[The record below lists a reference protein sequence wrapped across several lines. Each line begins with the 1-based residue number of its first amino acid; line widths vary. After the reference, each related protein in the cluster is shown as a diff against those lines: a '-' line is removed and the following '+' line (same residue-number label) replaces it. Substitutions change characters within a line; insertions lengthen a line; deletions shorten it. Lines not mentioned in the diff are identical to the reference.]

1 MTMKKL
7 SLIKTHGGKFYL
19 SKYLIELFPPNYT
32 QLTYGEPFAG
42 GANTW
47 LQKEP
52 STVEFLNELHYPTY
66 LIHKIMLEQ
75 PDRLFDR
82 LKNIP
87 YEEWLFTSYQTM
99 NGGLDEVSV
108 AEREIILRRF
118 SRGGLKKT
126 FAWSDRLR
134 GGRPGDENAWI
145 NFLAS
150 FPLLKQRYQASNLTI
165 TNEDAITLM
174 QRLDANGVFFYCDPP
189 YLHETRKSTKAYD
202 LEMTDQQHA
211 ELLDF
216 CVQAQSKILISGYLS
231 TLYRKKLKCWNQHRK
246 TVKNNSGQN
255 SIKQQRTEIMWSN
268 Y

>member
-1 MTMKKL
+1 MKKL
-7 SLIKTHGGKFYL
+7 SLIKTHGGKYFL
-19 SKYLIELFPPNYT
+19 SKWLINKFPPNYT
-32 QLTYGEPFAG
+32 QLVYGEPFAG

-66 LIHKIMLEQ
+66 LIHKIMLER
-75 PDRLFDR
+75 PDELCQSLNCESYDETVFNFW
-82 LKNIP
+82 LNFIP
-87 YEEWLFTSYQTM
+87 PT
-99 NGGLDEVSV
+99 DELLI
-108 AEREIILRRF
+108 AKREIILRRF